1 METPSDVIGR
11 PSPIQEICD
20 WARAER
26 LPLESPADTV
36 GSCSSCPL
44 PSIYSD
50 AITFRSSTD
59 ARPFVPLPFAGDSFE
74 NVCVYHGP
82 MRGIKICLLENKV
95 QWVISKAQSGSRSGL
110 RRGCTPTS

>member
-36 GSCSSCPL
+36 GSCSSCPAYTL
-44 PSIYSD
+44 MRSPSVHRPTPGRLFPFPSQEIVLKMFVC
-50 AITFRSSTD
+50 ITD
-59 ARPFVPLPFAGDSFE
+59 QCEELKY
-74 NVCVYHGP
+74 VY
-82 MRGIKICLLENKV
+82 
-95 QWVISKAQSGSRSGL
+95 
-110 RRGCTPTS
+110 